1 MNQQF
6 EWNIQNGCIKSD
18 ENNKLVGVI
27 SDRVE
32 SGQIEPEYGWTN
44 LAIRC
49 STQFEISHINNSLI
63 NANQIMNETAQ
74 VETEHAYNQTLEQQ
88 HIKWNFFSK

>member
-49 STQFEISHINNSLI
+49 STQFEIFHINNSLI

-88 HIKWNFFSK
+88 HIKWNLFSK

>member
-49 STQFEISHINNSLI
+49 STQFEIFHINNSLI

-88 HIKWNFFSK
+88 HIKWNFFFK